1 MVTYLITRQQKYL
14 KGQDFCMSNRFD
26 HLKDLCRLVSETFDL
41 SIFFVKPTGEISFEI
56 IDNQILNPLYQNEKQ
71 NLFNSLN
78 FEPDKQYN
86 FPVIRKTYFYENYI
100 LISIVHNDLFE
111 GTVIIGPSLPYVLFE
126 QKINGLINDFHVF
139 AQREQVFHYYKST
152 PVISN
157 EKLLKVSVMAFYLI
171 TQTLISAET
180 VTKENSKHLQLGE
193 SKDTELFTNT
203 KREQPAAVHHDPLL
217 EKQLLTIIREG
228 RLEELKGFTQM
239 EEESTGVLSRSS
251 YIRSKKNIAIAGI
264 TLATRASIEGGLHPE
279 IAFSLSDVYIQRLED
294 LKTIKEIDQ
303 LSGEAFFTFTEKV
316 QQVKGEQF
324 SKTITNCQNYI
335 YNNRYEKITHD
346 DVAKQA
352 DLSHSY
358 LSILFKK
365 EVGISVTDYIQLVKI
380 DEAKN
385 LIEFT
390 QTPLSEIGS
399 LLNFSDQSYF
409 TKVFKKHTGM
419 TPKQYKEKYH
429 LLEQ

>member
-1 MVTYLITRQQKYL
+1 MPNHI
-14 KGQDFCMSNRFD
+14 DN
-26 HLKDLCRLVSETFDL
+26 LKDLCRLVSETFDL
-41 SIFFVKPTGEISFEI
+41 SIFFVKPTGEILFEI
-56 IDNQILNPLYQNEKQ
+56 IDNRVLNPLYKNEKQ
-71 NLFNSLN
+71 NLFISLN
-78 FEPDKQYN
+78 FEPEKQYS

-100 LISIVHNDLFE
+100 LISVMHHDDFE
-111 GTVIIGPSLPYVLFE
+111 GTVIIGPSLPYNLFE

-139 AQREQVFHYYKST
+139 AQREQVVHYYQST
-152 PVISN
+152 PVITN
-157 EKLLKVSVMAFYLI
+157 EKLLSVSKIAYYFI
-171 TQTLISAET
+171 NQTLLPAGVITSENLKLGHIGKT
-180 VTKENSKHLQLGE
+180 EDKKNLTKTQ
-193 SKDTELFTNT
+193 
-203 KREQPAAVHHDPLL
+203 REQPEAVHHDPLL
-217 EKQLLTIIREG
+217 EKKLLTIIREG
-228 RLEELKGFTQM
+228 RVDELKSFTQM
-239 EEESTGVLSRSS
+239 EEESTGVLSKSS
-251 YIRSKKNIAIAGI
+251 YIRSKKNITIAGI

-303 LSGEAFFTFTEKV
+303 LSVEAIFSLTEKV
-316 QQVKGEQF
+316 LQVKEERF
-324 SKTITNCQNYI
+324 SKTVTNCKNFI

-346 DVAKQA
+346 DVASQV

-365 EVGISVTDYIQLVKI
+365 EVGISVSDYIQQVKI

-390 QTPLSEIGS
+390 ETPLSEIGS

-409 TKVFKKHTGM
+409 TKVFKKHSGL

-429 LLEQ
+429 LIEK